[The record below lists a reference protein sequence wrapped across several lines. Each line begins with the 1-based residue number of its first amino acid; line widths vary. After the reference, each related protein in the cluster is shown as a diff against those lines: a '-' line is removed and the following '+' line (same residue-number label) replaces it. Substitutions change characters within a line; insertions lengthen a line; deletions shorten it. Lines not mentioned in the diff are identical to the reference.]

1 MSFCA
6 SFRAKKVVE
15 TWSFL
20 QRDKVDMDP
29 IPVRL
34 NEELQARI
42 DFLAQKMALSRSAVM
57 RLAIQQWTDAATL
70 HGLNPLADHGGG
82 PMRREPGAEGPGAG
96 A

>member
-6 SFRAKKVVE
+6 SFWPKRFVE
-15 TWSFL
+15 ASSFL
-20 QRDKVDMDP
+20 QHAEVVMDP

-42 DFLAQKMALSRSAVM
+42 EHLARRMALSRSAVM

-70 HGLNPLADHGGG
+70 HGLNPLADQGGG
-82 PMRREPGAEGPGAG
+82 PMRRDPGAEGSGVGA
-96 A
+96 